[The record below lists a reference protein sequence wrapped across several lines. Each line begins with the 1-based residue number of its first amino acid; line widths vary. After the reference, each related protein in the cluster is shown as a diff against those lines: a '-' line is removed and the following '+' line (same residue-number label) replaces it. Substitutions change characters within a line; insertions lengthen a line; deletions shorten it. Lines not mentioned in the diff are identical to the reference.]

1 MCIKK
6 IFNGNDSFCIQSISR
21 VKMASNPCLK
31 YAPSWGGGEK
41 WWVFTW
47 LTTFPNRSVAI
58 IKQ

>member
-1 MCIKK
+1 MCIKN

-41 WWVFTW
+41 
-47 LTTFPNRSVAI
+47 NDEYSHD
-58 IKQ
+58 